1 MYYGPD
7 TKLKCQTVRHGA
19 VLMEFKG
26 EERHPQIN
34 YIVANYSKGIGD
46 KQKIFWKHALRYIS
60 GNGLYHCY
68 FESKV
73 RQHLLFILVVV
84 VKLIHLKAPTC
95 YSSCAVS
102 MISTS
107 QM

>member
-1 MYYGPD
+1 
-7 TKLKCQTVRHGA
+7 
-19 VLMEFKG
+19 MEFKG

-34 YIVANYSKGIGD
+34 YIVADYSKGIGD
-46 KQKIFWKHALRYIS
+46 KQKISWKHVLRYIS
-60 GNGLYHCY
+60 GNGLYHYY

-73 RQHLLFILVVV
+73 RQHLLFTLAVV
-84 VKLIHLKAPTC
+84 VKLIHLIAPAY

-102 MISTS
+102 VIATS